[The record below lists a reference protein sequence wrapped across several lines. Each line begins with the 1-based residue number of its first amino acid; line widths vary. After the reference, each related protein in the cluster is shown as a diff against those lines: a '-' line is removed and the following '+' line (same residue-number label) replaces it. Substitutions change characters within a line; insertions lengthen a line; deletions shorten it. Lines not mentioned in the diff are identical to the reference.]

1 MVDNLFEHPRLI
13 AVYDALDPD
22 RIDLDPYVDAVDRLG
37 ARRVLDVGCGTGVFA
52 LLLADRG
59 LEVTGLDPAA
69 GSLSVAQDK
78 HGADR
83 VRWIHGDVIALPP
96 LQVDVA
102 TMTGNVAQAIAD
114 PDDWRRTLRGVHSSL
129 RPGGHLIFETR
140 DPAYRAWREWNRTA
154 SYREVSIPGVDVIK
168 TWVDLIDVSGP
179 LVTFRGTWVFA
190 SDGEVLTSDST
201 LRFRSRDEI
210 EAALTAHG
218 YAVEAV
224 RDAPDRPQRE
234 FVFFARRAE

>member
-69 GSLSVAQDK
+69 GSHSVAQDK

-96 LQVDVA
+96 LQVDAA
-102 TMTGNVAQAIAD
+102 TMTGKS
-114 PDDWRRTLRGVHSSL
+114 PKPSPTRTT
-129 RPGGHLIFETR
+129 GGE
-140 DPAYRAWREWNRTA
+140 
-154 SYREVSIPGVDVIK
+154 
-168 TWVDLIDVSGP
+168 
-179 LVTFRGTWVFA
+179 
-190 SDGEVLTSDST
+190 
-201 LRFRSRDEI
+201 RFRAYILRCAR
-210 EAALTAHG
+210 AAT
-218 YAVEAV
+218 
-224 RDAPDRPQRE
+224 
-234 FVFFARRAE
+234 